1 MPEPMITLP
10 YLRPSLQLVL
20 LLCGLTGIVQ
30 AATEACP
37 PAPAPDAAPAA
48 PAVDGVIRWSSC
60 HLEIAANGDT
70 ELSGDVLVNIGGRE
84 MRCDRLSFVALTQA
98 LKLSGSVRYQD
109 PALRVTGDAGNYN
122 ASGAQFSHARFEL
135 LQHPGRGEAESVV
148 TSGPDVIE
156 LENVSYT
163 TCPTG
168 VADWQLQSRRIT
180 LNTKALRG
188 VGRGTRVVFKG
199 VPILYLPWISFPL
212 SNARQSGLLFPTL
225 GSSSRSGA
233 TVSVPWYWNIAPNQ
247 DLTATPTFYARRGL
261 SLGGEY
267 RVLTPTGRATLRAD
281 FLPDDRSI
289 LPGDLR
295 PGRDRSWLRLN
306 ASRRFAD
313 QWRAQINAEN
323 VSDTHYFEDF
333 ADGPQATST
342 IFLPREL
349 QLSLRGDIWQLR
361 AQALK
366 YQTLDDQ
373 LDLTDPSKPVL
384 FLPAEDR
391 PYAELPRLMAAAHWQ
406 GTSGLGSFLESELV
420 DFHRDTG
427 PTGWR
432 GRVQPGL
439 SYDYTRPGFYLR
451 PRASWDLTAYRL
463 QAAPTTDTTPSRS
476 LPIMT
481 LDSALQLERNSGR
494 GGTRLVILEPRINYV
509 YIPFRNQASLP
520 LFDTG
525 LQDPNFVALYRA
537 NRYAGFDRIG
547 DANNLT
553 LGLTMRMLQAGTG
566 QQYLSATIGQT
577 LHFSQQRVTLPGEN
591 PDTRKRSDLL
601 ANIDLTAYRNW
612 NLHYDLAWNPDQ
624 SRTEK
629 SLLSLQYRPAGNQ
642 VINLGYRYTRGSV
655 QQAEAS
661 AAWPVSRRWD
671 LYARSVYSFLDDPSI
686 KDYHPS
692 LENFLGVQYRENCW
706 GVRVVVRDSV
716 SNRTGT
722 RDTGWYLQL
731 ELKGLSSVG
740 SGADSFLQGSIQ
752 GYSPR

>member
-1 MPEPMITLP
+1 M
-10 YLRPSLQLVL
+10 
-20 LLCGLTGIVQ
+20 
-30 AATEACP
+30 
-37 PAPAPDAAPAA
+37 
-48 PAVDGVIRWSSC
+48 
-60 HLEIAANGDT
+60 
-70 ELSGDVLVNIGGRE
+70 
-84 MRCDRLSFVALTQA
+84 
-98 LKLSGSVRYQD
+98 
-109 PALRVTGDAGNYN
+109 
-122 ASGAQFSHARFEL
+122 
-135 LQHPGRGEAESVV
+135 
-148 TSGPDVIE
+148 
-156 LENVSYT
+156 
-163 TCPTG
+163 
-168 VADWQLQSRRIT
+168 
-180 LNTKALRG
+180 
-188 VGRGTRVVFKG
+188 
-199 VPILYLPWISFPL
+199 
-212 SNARQSGLLFPTL
+212 
-225 GSSSRSGA
+225 
-233 TVSVPWYWNIAPNQ
+233 
-247 DLTATPTFYARRGL
+247 
-261 SLGGEY
+261 
-267 RVLTPTGRATLRAD
+267 
-281 FLPDDRSI
+281 
-289 LPGDLR
+289 
-295 PGRDRSWLRLN
+295 
-306 ASRRFAD
+306 
-313 QWRAQINAEN
+313 
-323 VSDTHYFEDF
+323 
-333 ADGPQATST
+333 
-342 IFLPREL
+342 
-349 QLSLRGDIWQLR
+349 R